1 MRRPTSLL
9 LLLLALTFAAL
20 SSPPVSAQDV
30 VLDDEVV
37 LSERPRGGGNWA
49 APGAVL
55 PGDQSA
61 LASELY
67 SILQSQPPLL
77 PVRVGLPSR
86 STLDVTAY
94 PTVNRR
100 TGLPCVGC
108 RNPCRSFRYTYARPD
123 RGAVTVEGQRCRR
136 RNGQWV
142 AFEPDTVIGQRPA
155 APGAPMAGT
164 FQGAPRAQSQAQS
177 QQQAMRRATPPPLP
191 PTRPGDAGAV
201 AGIAGSEAV
210 PSPFDPPLVD
220 NGPVAGIPGALPED
234 DIGAGGEDV
243 AAGEEIAPRP
253 DYATAQPLPGSED
266 DVWATEPLPELG
278 PGEGPSAVDEG
289 GAAAEAGGPLVLTP
303 PGEAPADTAPAAAAS
318 VAPSGTDVP
327 PANEPAAAATP
338 PPAATEEDVAGDVPP
353 AATAA
358 PAEAAATAPTPAPA
372 TPVETQTARVVMPF
386 GGDQGSAVE
395 VETTADPDV
404 VRMLRMLRYLDPETS
419 AEPTPEAYAA
429 AVSDFA
435 SDERFALPQSN
446 SALRERLEGA
456 VDRLAA
462 LSSCPASAGEGYGAC
477 LQQGR

>member
-20 SSPPVSAQDV
+20 ASPPVSAQDV

-55 PGDQSA
+55 PDDQSA

-94 PTVNRR
+94 PTINRR

-142 AFEPDTVIGQRPA
+142 AFEPDTVVGQRPA

-164 FQGAPRAQSQAQS
+164 FQGAPRAQPQS
-177 QQQAMRRATPPPLP
+177 QSQAMRRQAPPPLP

-201 AGIAGSEAV
+201 AGIAGSDAV

-220 NGPVAGIPGALPED
+220 NGPVAGNAGDIPSD
-234 DIGAGGEDV
+234 DEIGAGGEDV
-243 AAGEEIAPRP
+243 AAGEEIAPRR
-253 DYATAQPLPGSED
+253 DVATAQPLPGSAD
-266 DVWATEPLPELG
+266 DVWATEPLPELS
-278 PGEGPSAVDEG
+278 PAEDQSAADEG
-289 GAAAEAGGPLVLTP
+289 DAGADAGGPLVLTP
-303 PGEAPADTAPAAAAS
+303 SDEAPADTTSEVAAAGDE
-318 VAPSGTDVP
+318 PSAG
-327 PANEPAAAATP
+327 EPVDTAAV
-338 PPAATEEDVAGDVPP
+338 PPAATE
-353 AATAA
+353 A
-358 PAEAAATAPTPAPA
+358 PADAAATAPAPAPA

-386 GGDQGSAVE
+386 GGGDQGTAVE

-419 AEPTPEAYAA
+419 AEPTRQAYDA

-462 LSSCPASAGEGYGAC
+462 LSSCPASAGDGYGAC
-477 LQQGR
+477 LQQAR

>member
-20 SSPPVSAQDV
+20 ASPPVSAQDV

-55 PGDQSA
+55 PDDQSA

-94 PTVNRR
+94 PTINRR

-142 AFEPDTVIGQRPA
+142 AFEPDTVVGQRPA

-164 FQGAPRAQSQAQS
+164 FQGAPRAQSQAQP
-177 QQQAMRRATPPPLP
+177 QTQAMRRAAPPPLP

-201 AGIAGSEAV
+201 AGIAGSDAV

-220 NGPVAGIPGALPED
+220 NGPVAGDPD
-234 DIGAGGEDV
+234 DIASGDEIGAGGEDV
-243 AAGEEIAPRP
+243 AAGEEIAPRR
-253 DYATAQPLPGSED
+253 DVATAQPLPGSAD
-266 DVWATEPLPELG
+266 DVWATEPLPELSPADG
-278 PGEGPSAVDEG
+278 QP
-289 GAAAEAGGPLVLTP
+289 AANEDDVAADAGGPLVLTP
-303 PGEAPADTAPAAAAS
+303 PGEAPADTAPAAAGDE
-318 VAPSGTDVP
+318 PSAGEPVDTAAVP
-327 PANEPAAAATP
+327 PTT
-338 PPAATEEDVAGDVPP
+338 TEADGAGDVPP
-353 AATAA
+353 AETTA
-358 PAEAAATAPTPAPA
+358 PAEATATAPAPAPA

-386 GGDQGSAVE
+386 GGGDQGNAVE

-419 AEPTPEAYAA
+419 AEPTRQAYDA

-462 LSSCPASAGEGYGAC
+462 LSSCPATAGDGYGAC

>member
-9 LLLLALTFAAL
+9 LVLLALTFAAL
-20 SSPPVSAQDV
+20 ASPPVSAQDV

-37 LSERPRGGGNWA
+37 LSERPRGGGNWS

-55 PGDQSA
+55 PDDQSA

-94 PTVNRR
+94 PTINRR

-142 AFEPDTVIGQRPA
+142 AFEPDTVVGQRPA

-164 FQGAPRAQSQAQS
+164 FQGAPRAQSQAQP
-177 QQQAMRRATPPPLP
+177 QTQAMRRAAPPPLP
-191 PTRPGDAGAV
+191 PTRPGDAGAM
-201 AGIAGSEAV
+201 AGIAGSDAV
-210 PSPFDPPLVD
+210 PSPFDPPLID
-220 NGPVAGIPGALPED
+220 NGPVAGDPDDIASGD

-243 AAGEEIAPRP
+243 AAGEEIAPRR
-253 DYATAQPLPGSED
+253 DVATAQPLPGSAD
-266 DVWATEPLPELG
+266 DVWATEPLPEL
-278 PGEGPSAVDEG
+278 S
-289 GAAAEAGGPLVLTP
+289 
-303 PGEAPADTAPAAAAS
+303 PADGQPAA
-318 VAPSGTDVP
+318 
-327 PANEPAAAATP
+327 NED
-338 PPAATEEDVAGDVPP
+338 DVAGDVPP

-358 PAEAAATAPTPAPA
+358 PAEAAATFPAPAPA

-386 GGDQGSAVE
+386 GGGDQGSAVE

-419 AEPTPEAYAA
+419 AEPTRQAYDA

-462 LSSCPASAGEGYGAC
+462 LSSCPATAGDGYGAC